1 MTLQFRLYVDFDRDG
16 FGTDDDLSPYLK
28 GGSFQSGISD
38 PEALTAAVGRCI
50 LHLDNRDGR
59 FSPASGHPISDAL
72 KPNLPLRLEV
82 ISDGLNYP
90 LFSGFSLRWVSDSG
104 LWGRRECLLEGVDG
118 IERLRRAPAAMPLQ
132 MGVRADRLIRSL
144 INRVWDA
151 PAAVGAVGFN
161 ANPSDG
167 AWLRLDDVIYTFKN
181 PLQPSTPNQVLIG
194 ATVEHTSAHLIAAI
208 NGEGGAGNLYTEG
221 SSRPAGARAEPQPT
235 YQRAMIG
242 ADAIRYYRL
251 GDVSSGSTH
260 DSGINGRAGTVVGG
274 VSAITGALG
283 GDPDGAAGFDG
294 SSGLIEVPPLALDAR
309 ALCIEAW
316 LKPDPSM
323 SAPGDWFSAYQDSA
337 AGGWI
342 ALRVYPDGA
351 LGIVGQ
357 GLSVATAAGV
367 IPLGSWSHV
376 AMVRFESTSQSA
388 LYVNGS
394 PVGLW
399 SIPSISAVQPQIR
412 IGTGISG
419 AFFKGGIDELAIS
432 YRDFDHNQ
440 IRARVLSRDVP
451 RGVRLR
457 ALMPGA
463 AGNDLNLDSSG
474 GAINLSP
481 FAGGGDQPTD
491 AEPQIENGVQFFDL
505 AGDGWSQ
512 DSTHAAE
519 AFRQITHS
527 EQGLFWCD
535 REGALIW
542 KNGHFFLKQAAVE
555 PVMTLNGEMRLIG
568 AVEGGAAMV
577 QVTAAPRA
585 RSSLNT
591 VMVARVDAPLLI
603 PGQAGRRG
611 YDPLLPLTLNP
622 EGGRRT
628 VILKFLD
635 PESGAPAGADDLIL
649 PPEPGIDWEANEQP
663 DGSGAD
669 YSTYGA
675 LQIKVESRGGEAVVT
690 FHNSAL
696 GRLYITRFQLRGR
709 LITRYAP
716 LNFEAHSP
724 YAKGEGAPLRVDL
737 PLPLNPAFA
746 ASLADYLVARWGE
759 PAYRL
764 RALEGSVLRIGG
776 VSVFAPQIGQTI
788 RVSEGHTG
796 ISGLKALITGISAV
810 FEGGALKTIRYE
822 VRRLDDLPFG
832 LLDDPVYG
840 KFDQSLRFGV

>member
-1 MTLQFRLYVDFDRDG
+1 MSLHFRLYVDFDRDG
-16 FGTDDDLSPYLK
+16 FGDDDDLSTYLK
-28 GGSFQSGISD
+28 GGSIERGISD
-38 PEALTAAVGRCI
+38 PEALTAAVGRCT
-50 LHLDNRDGR
+50 LRLDNRDGR

-72 KPNLPLRLEV
+72 KPDLPLRLEV
-82 ISDGLNYP
+82 ISDGVSYP
-90 LFSGFSLRWVSDSG
+90 LFTGFSLRWVADSG
-104 LWGRRECLLEGVDG
+104 SWGRRECILEGVDG
-118 IERLRRAPAAMPLQ
+118 VERLRRAPTAMPLQ
-132 MGVRADRLIRSL
+132 MGVRADRLARAL
-144 INRVWDA
+144 INKVWEA
-151 PAAVGAVGFN
+151 PPAVGAVGFSV
-161 ANPSDG
+161 NPSDG
-167 AWLRLDDVIYTFKN
+167 AWLRVDDVTYTFKN
-181 PLQPSTPNQVLIG
+181 LLQPSTPNQVLIG
-194 ATVEHTSAHLIAAI
+194 VTVEHTSAHLIAAI
-208 NGEGGAGNLYTEG
+208 NGEGGAGSLYTIG

-251 GDVSSGSTH
+251 DDVSSGSAY
-260 DSGINGRAGTVVGG
+260 DSGINGRAGTVSGG

-294 SSGLIEVPPLALDAR
+294 SSGLIEVPTLALDQR
-309 ALCIEAW
+309 ALCIESW
-316 LKPDPSM
+316 LKPDSVM
-323 SAPGDWFSAYQDSA
+323 SAAGDWFSAYQDSSP
-337 AGGWI
+337 GGWI

-351 LGIVGQ
+351 LGIEGQ
-357 GLSVATAAGV
+357 RLSVATAAGV

-376 AMVRFESTSQSA
+376 AMVRFESTGQSA

-394 PVGLW
+394 QVGLW
-399 SIPSISAVQPQIR
+399 SIPSIHAVQPQIR
-412 IGTGISG
+412 IGAGISG
-419 AFFKGGIDELAIS
+419 TFFKGGIDELAIS

-440 IRARVLSRDVP
+440 LRAHVLSRDVP
-451 RGVRLR
+451 RGVRLQ

-474 GAINLSP
+474 GVIGLSA
-481 FAGGGDQPTD
+481 FAGGSDQPAD
-491 AEPQIENGVQFFDL
+491 PEPQIENGVQVFDL
-505 AGDGWSQ
+505 AGDAWSQ

-519 AFRQITHS
+519 ALRQITHS

-535 REGALIW
+535 RDGALIW
-542 KNGHFFLKQAAVE
+542 KNGHFFLKQAAAE
-555 PVMTLNGEMRLIG
+555 PVMTLNGEMGLIG
-568 AVEGGAAMV
+568 ALEGGTAKV

-591 VMVARVDAPLLI
+591 VVVARADAPLLI

-611 YDPLLPLTLNP
+611 YDPLLPLSLNP
-622 EGGRRT
+622 EGGSRT

-649 PPEPGIDWEANEQP
+649 PPEPGIDWAANEQP

-669 YSTYGA
+669 YSAYGA
-675 LQIKVESRGGEAVVT
+675 LQIRVETRGGEAAVT
-690 FHNSAL
+690 FHNNAL

-724 YAKGEGAPLRVDL
+724 HGKREGPPLRVDL

-759 PAYRL
+759 PTYRL
-764 RALEGSVLRIGG
+764 RALEGCVLRIGG
-776 VSVFAPQIGQTI
+776 VSVFAPQIGQVIT
-788 RVSEGHTG
+788 VGESHTG
-796 ISGLKALITGISAV
+796 ISNLKALLTGISAV

-832 LLDDPVYG
+832 LLDDPVYA